1 MNAPAPPALAADY
14 FDGHSARAHPVRL
27 TVQGRLL
34 HIDGD
39 GIARQVPLRRVS
51 WPERQR
57 HGARQAYLPDHG
69 LISSADAAGWDAWAA
84 RSGLREGLAARW
96 MQSWRGVL
104 VALVLFVGVMVGG
117 WRWGLPAAAHGLV
130 ALTPASVDAQLGALA
145 FEQFEGRFLQ
155 ASKLSPE
162 RQAALRARFEGAV
175 KTAVKTAHAAAPTR
189 GTATPLPAW
198 TLHFR
203 ATPDKGGLGP
213 NAFALPGGHIVVT
226 DALVDLLADRP
237 DVLIGVLGHELGHVQ
252 HRHGMRSL
260 VQVGLLT
267 AVSSLVLGDFS
278 SLLTAA
284 PVLLGQA
291 AYSRGFEFEA
301 DADAARLMRANGL
314 DPGGFAVLFERLRG
328 LQQRDQRGAVELPI
342 GLATHPPDAERVRRM
357 QAATAER

>member
-1 MNAPAPPALAADY
+1 MSDSAPPPALAADY
-14 FDGHSARAHPVRL
+14 FDGHSARAHAVRL
-27 TVQGRLL
+27 TVRGRVL

-39 GIARQVPLRRVS
+39 GIARQVPLRRIS

-69 LISSADAAGWDAWAA
+69 LVSSADAAAWDAWA
-84 RSGLREGLAARW
+84 RHSGLREGLVARW

-104 VALVLFVGVMVGG
+104 VALVLFVGVLVGG

-130 ALTPASVDAQLGALA
+130 ALTPASVDAQLGTLA
-145 FEQFEGRFLQ
+145 FEQFEDRFLRP
-155 ASKLSPE
+155 SSLRPE
-162 RQAALRARFEGAV
+162 RQAALRTRFEAAV
-175 KTAVKTAHAAAPTR
+175 KKAHGAA
-189 GTATPLPAW
+189 PLPAW

-203 ATPDKGGLGP
+203 ATPDKRGLGP

-226 DALVDLLADRP
+226 DALVELLADRE
-237 DVLIGVLGHELGHVQ
+237 DVLIGVLGHELGHVR

-267 AVSSLVLGDFS
+267 ALSSLVLGDFS

-301 DADAARLMRANGL
+301 DVDAARLMRANGL
-314 DPGGFAVLFERLRG
+314 DPGGFSVLFERLRA
-328 LQQRDQRGAVELPI
+328 QQRRQGGAVELPI
-342 GLATHPPDAERVRRM
+342 GLATHPPDEERVRRM
-357 QAATAER
+357 RNAAGG